1 MRVWFFFRKLPIG
14 ERKPGER
21 FEVQLLDD
29 DGRAVAVA
37 GYDAETALALG
48 DVIVP
53 AAVLDAGR
61 ERPEGSGTYVDHEGV
76 ETPPF

>member
-1 MRVWFFFRKLPIG
+1 MQTWFFVRQLPIA

-37 GYDAETALALG
+37 RYDAETSLALG

-53 AAVLDAGR
+53 RVVLAAGR
-61 ERPEGSGTYVDHEGV
+61 ERPEGSGIYVDQEGV